1 MATKADKKNAIRQ
14 GIIDSAGI
22 YSQSLAGKTFLYV
35 YGEEFFEVSFPIDH
49 FLHLTG
55 VETKL
60 SAKDF
65 YKNAK
70 KAKLTSSLFWCK
82 ASLCKCKKEVALLKE
97 ITGVDKWYGVYP

>member
-55 VETKL
+55 VETNFLQK
-60 SAKDF
+60 
-65 YKNAK
+65 
-70 KAKLTSSLFWCK
+70 TSIKMQKRQNLQV
-82 ASLCKCKKEVALLKE
+82 ASSILMQGILMQMQERSCPA
-97 ITGVDKWYGVYP
+97 